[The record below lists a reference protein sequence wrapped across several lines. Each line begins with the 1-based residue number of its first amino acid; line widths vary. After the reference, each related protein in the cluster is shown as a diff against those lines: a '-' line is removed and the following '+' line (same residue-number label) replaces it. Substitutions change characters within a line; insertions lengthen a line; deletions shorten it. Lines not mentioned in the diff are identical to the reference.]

1 MLLWLLLT
9 LAPGREQSGAFPK
22 AFLLLKPP
30 WSTAFKGEEVTL
42 ICEDDHSPA
51 QRYTSWYHNWAFWKA
66 GSGTIQIY
74 KSGRYTCKTQRS
86 SVSDPVHVEF
96 LSEWLILQASHP
108 VFEGDDVHLRCRGKN
123 EEDINEK
130 IYYRNKKEIG
140 RRHGSKFTLHSVS
153 QDNSEYHCTASG
165 ESFWRPWEETS
176 KPLKI
181 QVQELFPRPVLR
193 VSTSQPI
200 EGSPMNLKC
209 ETWLPPLRSHIELQ
223 FCFFREDKVLG
234 SGWSSSPELQ
244 IPTMWSE
251 DSGSYSCQANAVTPN
266 IIKISLR
273 SWIRVQRIPVSDVNL
288 EIQPPGGQLI
298 EGEDLV
304 LICSVAKGTGT
315 VTFSWHREG
324 TERSLGRKTQ
334 RALSAELRIA
344 AVREQDAGRYYCAA
358 DNMHGPILS
367 RRIRVIP
374 RIPASRPVLTLRAPR
389 TRAMVKDT
397 VELRC
402 EAQRGSPPILYRFY
416 HKNVTLGSSSAPSGG
431 GGSFNL
437 SLTTEH
443 SGNYSCEADNG
454 LGPQRSEAV
463 PLSVSVPVSRP
474 ILTLNPAGAQAVVGD
489 LLELRCEAQS
499 GSPPILYWF
508 YHEDVTLGSSSAPSG
523 GGASFNLSLT
533 AEHSGNYS
541 CGADNGL
548 GVQRS
553 YMVTL
558 NLTGGLGVPE
568 LR

>member
-1 MLLWLLLT
+1 
-9 LAPGREQSGAFPK
+9 
-22 AFLLLKPP
+22 
-30 WSTAFKGEEVTL
+30 
-42 ICEDDHSPA
+42 
-51 QRYTSWYHNWAFWKA
+51 
-66 GSGTIQIY
+66 
-74 KSGRYTCKTQRS
+74 
-86 SVSDPVHVEF
+86 
-96 LSEWLILQASHP
+96 
-108 VFEGDDVHLRCRGKN
+108 
-123 EEDINEK
+123 
-130 IYYRNKKEIG
+130 
-140 RRHGSKFTLHSVS
+140 
-153 QDNSEYHCTASG
+153 
-165 ESFWRPWEETS
+165 
-176 KPLKI
+176 
-181 QVQELFPRPVLR
+181 
-193 VSTSQPI
+193 
-200 EGSPMNLKC
+200 MNLKC

-273 SWIRVQRIPVSDVNL
+273 SWISVQRIPVSDVNL
-288 EIQPPGGQLI
+288 KIQPPGGQLI

-367 RRIRVIP
+367 RWIRVTP
-374 RIPASRPVLTLRAPR
+374 RI
-389 TRAMVKDT
+389 
-397 VELRC
+397 
-402 EAQRGSPPILYRFY
+402 
-416 HKNVTLGSSSAPSGG
+416 
-431 GGSFNL
+431 
-437 SLTTEH
+437 
-443 SGNYSCEADNG
+443 
-454 LGPQRSEAV
+454 
-463 PLSVSVPVSRP
+463 PVSRP

-489 LLELRCEAQS
+489 LLELRCEVQS

-508 YHEDVTLGSSSAPSG
+508 YHEDITLGSSSAPSG

-568 LR
+568 LRVSVKVNKIFFLQTVQILPALGASRDCPDFMGEGKGIHFNLRC